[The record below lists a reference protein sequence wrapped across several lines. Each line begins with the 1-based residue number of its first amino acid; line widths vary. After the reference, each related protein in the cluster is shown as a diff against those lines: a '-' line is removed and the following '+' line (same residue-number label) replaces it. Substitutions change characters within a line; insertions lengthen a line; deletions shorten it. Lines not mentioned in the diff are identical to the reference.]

1 MDTPGDAVKDTIKKL
16 VEAYGPSGNEDRVR
30 DLIRDE
36 IHGAVDEIRVDPLG
50 NLIAMRRGSG
60 GSGGAKLLVAAHM
73 DEIGVIVTYIED
85 SGFLRFSNVG
95 GVSPFTLIGQRV
107 MFANGTVGTFGREK
121 LDDLKDLK
129 LDKMFIDIGAKD
141 KAEAESRVKVGDVAC
156 FYREMTD
163 IGGKLIA
170 KSMDDRA
177 GCAVV
182 VETIKRTKGLETPN
196 EVYFVFTVQEEVG
209 LRGAKTAAYGVNPD
223 IGIAV
228 DLTLTGD
235 TPEAPRMAVK
245 LGAGPAIKVK
255 DMSVVAHPKV
265 KNLMV
270 ETASAA
276 GIPYQLEILDFG
288 GTDAGSIHTTR
299 EGIPSGVLSIP
310 ARYVHTPSEM
320 VDIGDVEG
328 AIKLLAAIVKRPL
341 AGAV

>member
-1 MDTPGDAVKDTIKKL
+1 MKDIIKKL
-16 VEAYGPSGNEDRVR
+16 VETYGPSGSEDRVR

-36 IHGAVDEIRVDPLG
+36 IQGAVDEIRVDALG
-50 NLIAMRRGSG
+50 NLIALKRGCRG
-60 GSGGAKLLVAAHM
+60 DGGAKLLIAAHM
-73 DEIGVIVTYIED
+73 DEIGVIVTYIDD

-107 MFANGTVGTFGREK
+107 VFANGTVGTFGREK
-121 LDDLKDLK
+121 LDDWKDLK

-141 KAEAESRVKVGDVAC
+141 RAEAESRVKIGDVAC

-170 KSMDDRA
+170 KSMDDRI

-182 VETIKRTKGLETPN
+182 VEAIKRTKGIESPN

-209 LRGAKTAAYGVNPD
+209 LRGARTAAYGVNPD

-228 DLTLTGD
+228 DVTTTGD
-235 TPEAPRMAVK
+235 TPEAPRMSVK

-255 DMSVVAHPKV
+255 DTSVVAHPRV
-265 KNLMV
+265 KNLMI
-270 ETASAA
+270 EAASSA

-320 VDIGDVEG
+320 VDMGDVEG
-328 AIKLLAAIVKRPL
+328 AVKLLVEIVKRPL
-341 AGAV
+341 AGSV